1 MNKTK
6 IIATVGPGCDSKEA
20 LQKLVDSG
28 VVCFRIN
35 LSHGS
40 NDNKKKY
47 FDLIKSLT
55 FGKGDRPTILAD
67 LAGPKIRIEQLKA
80 PFKVKKGDLVEIT
93 NEKPGERSI
102 SVSRGVRFRKL
113 NPGARILID
122 DGRIT
127 LEVKKIITDN
137 TILCVALETG
147 EINSKKGCLLYTSP
161 SPRD

>member
-6 IIATVGPGCDSKEA
+6 IIATVGPGCDSREA
-20 LQKLVDSG
+20 LQKLVDNG

-55 FGKGDRPTILAD
+55 FDKGDRPTILAD

-80 PFKVKKGDLVEIT
+80 PFKVKRGDNVEIT
-93 NEKPGERSI
+93 NEKPGMRSI
-102 SVSRGVRFRKL
+102 PVSR
-113 NPGARILID
+113 
-122 DGRIT
+122 
-127 LEVKKIITDN
+127 E
-137 TILCVALETG
+137 
-147 EINSKKGCLLYTSP
+147 
-161 SPRD
+161 